1 MSGSGKTTLGKKLKE
16 YFDEKN
22 INSYIIDGDNV
33 RSFYENDLGY
43 GVEERKA
50 NVKRILFSAY
60 VLEQNGIIPIV
71 CNISPFQEL
80 RDFSKVKFDDYKEIY
95 LKRNQEDI
103 LNKDEIY
110 SQDNV
115 VGKDMKFEEPNNP
128 FLIVDTSKY
137 SIEESLIIITRKL
150 GL

>member
-1 MSGSGKTTLGKKLKE
+1 M
-16 YFDEKN
+16 
-22 INSYIIDGDNV
+22 
-33 RSFYENDLGY
+33 
-43 GVEERKA
+43 
-50 NVKRILFSAY
+50 
-60 VLEQNGIIPIV
+60 EQNGIIPIV